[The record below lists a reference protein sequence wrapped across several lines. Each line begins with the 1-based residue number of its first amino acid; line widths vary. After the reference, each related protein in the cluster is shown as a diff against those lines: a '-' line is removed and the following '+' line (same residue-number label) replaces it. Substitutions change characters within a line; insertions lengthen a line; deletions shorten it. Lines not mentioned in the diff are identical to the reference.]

1 MAGAGAGHPVE
12 RRQAVNENIG
22 TLYGVGVG
30 PGDPELITLKALRI
44 LKSAPVVAW
53 PAPLEGDSLA
63 RTIAAPHMKDGQIEI
78 PIRMPIEQG
87 RFPLDT
93 VYDEAVR
100 QITSH
105 LEEGRDVAVICEGD
119 PFFYGSFMYLFGRM
133 ADIVP
138 VEVVPGVTSLT
149 AAASVLRKPL
159 AAKNDTLTVVPAP
172 LDEDELE
179 RRIAECDAAAV
190 IKIGR
195 HFAKLCRV
203 LDRLGLMND
212 AHYVEYATMDRQLPM
227 PLAEI
232 RSERAP
238 YFSIVLVH
246 KRGAA
251 WQ

>member
-1 MAGAGAGHPVE
+1 M
-12 RRQAVNENIG
+12 G

-53 PAPLEGDSLA
+53 PAPLDGDSLA
-63 RTIAAPHMKDGQIEI
+63 RAIAAPHMKDGQIEI

-87 RFPLDT
+87 RFPLDA
-93 VYDEAVR
+93 VYDEAVV
-100 QITSH
+100 QITGH
-105 LEEGRDVAVICEGD
+105 LVEGRDVAVICEGD

-133 ADIVP
+133 ADSVS
-138 VEVVPGVTSLT
+138 VEVIPGVTSLT

-172 LDEDELE
+172 LEENELE

-195 HFAKLCRV
+195 HCAKLRRV
-203 LDRLGLMND
+203 LDRLGLMNA
-212 AHYVEYATMDRQLPM
+212 AHYVEYATMDRQQTM
-227 PLAEI
+227 SLADVPED
-232 RSERAP
+232 RAP
-238 YFSIVLVH
+238 YFSIVLIH

>member
-1 MAGAGAGHPVE
+1 M
-12 RRQAVNENIG
+12 G

-53 PAPLEGDSLA
+53 PAPLDGDSLA
-63 RTIAAPHMKDGQIEI
+63 RAIAAPHMRDGQIEI

-87 RFPLDT
+87 RFPLDA
-93 VYDEAVR
+93 VYDEAVV
-100 QITSH
+100 QITGH
-105 LEEGRDVAVICEGD
+105 LVEGRDVAVICEGD

-133 ADIVP
+133 ADSVS
-138 VEVVPGVTSLT
+138 VEVIPGVTSLT

-159 AAKNDTLTVVPAP
+159 AAKNDTLIVVPAP
-172 LDEDELE
+172 LEENELE

-195 HFAKLCRV
+195 HFAKLRRV
-203 LDRLGLMND
+203 LDRLGLTNA
-212 AHYVEYATMDRQLPM
+212 AHYVEYATMDRQKTM
-227 PLAEI
+227 SLADVPED
-232 RSERAP
+232 RAP
-238 YFSIVLVH
+238 YFSIVLIH

>member
-1 MAGAGAGHPVE
+1 M
-12 RRQAVNENIG
+12 NNNMG

-44 LKSAPVVAW
+44 LKSTPVVAW

-63 RTIAAPHMKDGQIEI
+63 RTIAAPHMEDGQIEI
-78 PIRMPIEQG
+78 PIRMPLHG
-87 RFPLDT
+87 GPFPLDT
-93 VYDEAVR
+93 VYDEAAL
-100 QITSH
+100 QIAGH

-133 ADIVP
+133 ADSVP
-138 VEVVPGVTSLT
+138 VEVIPGVTSLT

-159 AAKNDTLTVVPAP
+159 AAKNDILTVVPAP

-179 RRIAECDAAAV
+179 RRIAQCDAAAV
-190 IKIGR
+190 IKVGR
-195 HFAKLCRV
+195 HFAKLRRV
-203 LDRLGLMND
+203 LDRLGLIDD
-212 AHYVEYATMDRQLPM
+212 AHYVEYATMDRQDTM
-227 PLAEI
+227 PLADVPAD
-232 RSERAP
+232 RAP
-238 YFSIVLVH
+238 YFSIVLIH